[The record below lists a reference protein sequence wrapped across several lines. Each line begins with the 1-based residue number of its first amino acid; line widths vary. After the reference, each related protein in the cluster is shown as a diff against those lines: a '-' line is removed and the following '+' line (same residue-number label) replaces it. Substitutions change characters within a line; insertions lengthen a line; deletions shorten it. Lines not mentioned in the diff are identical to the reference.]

1 MDSLPEFIISIHV
14 PTWGTTIILFVP
26 AFTNVFQFTFPRGE
40 RPKINFQVTIETLF
54 QFTFPRGERLHG
66 WEKAVCTKYF
76 NSRSHVGN
84 DKKAKGEKLDKW
96 ISIHVPTWGTTNA
109 QLHIRYAVQFQF
121 TFPRGERREHCIRFC
136 RCVISIHVPTWG
148 TTPLT

>member
-96 ISIHVPTWGTTNA
+96 ISIHVPTWGTTGT
-109 QLHIRYAVQFQF
+109 LHPVLPMRDFNSRSHVGNDPSNIM
-121 TFPRGERREHCIRFC
+121 FPTSGINFNSR
-136 RCVISIHVPTWG
+136 SHVG
-148 TTPLT
+148 NDG